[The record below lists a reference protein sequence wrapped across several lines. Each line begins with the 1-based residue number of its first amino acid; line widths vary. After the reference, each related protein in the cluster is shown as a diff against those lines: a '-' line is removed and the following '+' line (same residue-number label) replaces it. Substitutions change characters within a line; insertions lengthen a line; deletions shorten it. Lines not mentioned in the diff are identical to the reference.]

1 MNDALEKRAQIQ
13 IHLNA
18 VVKSLEEAQYSAKKE
33 ADENTQHTFSLMT
46 ALENIDNLKNGK
58 QDVPGAREKIEAFFK
73 ESENELHSASQL
85 MLEYQDQTEI
95 RVWIEKTLP
104 GNKPCFSSPKPIAYS
119 SELFL
124 NLPEYVNSLFVSSFV
139 FLFLKG
145 LMKTTR
151 TKRTCP
157 SEDQER
163 IMCCAINPFR
173 PVLVCGLEN
182 GKLCLFQEEDDC
194 DFIPFSDWKATIVET
209 LSTNLVAC
217 VDWDVSKIC
226 HFPLLFTG
234 TDNIR
239 DL

>member
-18 VVKSLEEAQYSAKKE
+18 VVKSLEEAQCSAKKE

-85 MLEYQDQTEI
+85 ILEYQYQTEI

-124 NLPEYVNSLFVSSFV
+124 NLPEYVNSLSFVSSCF
-139 FLFLKG
+139 FIF
-145 LMKTTR
+145 
-151 TKRTCP
+151 KRP
-157 SEDQER
+157 D
-163 IMCCAINPFR
+163 
-173 PVLVCGLEN
+173 
-182 GKLCLFQEEDDC
+182 EDD
-194 DFIPFSDWKATIVET
+194 K
-209 LSTNLVAC
+209 N
-217 VDWDVSKIC
+217 
-226 HFPLLFTG
+226 
-234 TDNIR
+234 
-239 DL
+239 